1 MKHLIGILFV
11 IVSAMAITSCAG
23 HHPYINAEADFG
35 FYKRVGVMP
44 FSNFSNDNNA
54 TGKVTSSFVTEL
66 LLTNTVDIAN
76 MGDFEKTTRAILKD
90 AKADLLEGL
99 TSEEA
104 IAIGR
109 EGKVEGIFVGAVKDY
124 GMVRSGQ
131 EEFPLVSIIVRLF
144 DCQTGKIV
152 WTYDITMKGG
162 PKFPIFSFGET
173 HTMGE
178 MTAKVCRKVAQA
190 FAKVTK

>member
-1 MKHLIGILFV
+1 MIFGAL
-11 IVSAMAITSCAG
+11 AMISCAG
-23 HHPYINAEADFG
+23 HRPYINEEADFG

-66 LLTNTVDIAN
+66 LLTNSLEVAN
-76 MGDFEKTTRAILKD
+76 MGDFEKITRAILKD
-90 AKADLLEGL
+90 SKSDLLGQL

-104 IAIGR
+104 ISIGR
-109 EGKVEGIFVGAVKDY
+109 EAKVEGIFVGAVKDY

-131 EEFPLVSIIVRLF
+131 EEFPLVSLIIRLF

-152 WTYDITMKGG
+152 WSYEITRKGG
-162 PKFPIFSFGET
+162 PQFPIFSFGET
-173 HTMGE
+173 HTIGE
-178 MTAKVCRKVAQA
+178 MTAKVCRETALA
-190 FAKVTK
+190 FSKATK